1 MDRFETELVEL
12 LPRLRRF
19 GRAIAR
25 DIHDADDLV
34 QIAVERALGRR
45 ASWRTGTRL
54 DSWMF
59 TIMRNAW
66 TDEVRMRGRR
76 GRVVEADTGRAAK
89 VADPAQ
95 ASIETR
101 LTARAAERALEAL
114 PEEQRMPVALVLIE
128 GLSYREAAEVLG
140 IPEGTLTSRLSR
152 GRAELAATLLE
163 GGGV

>member
-1 MDRFETELVEL
+1 LDRFESELVEL

-25 DIHDADDLV
+25 DADDADDLV
-34 QIAVERALGRR
+34 QVALERALRHR
-45 ASWRTGTRL
+45 ALWRTDTRL

-59 TIMRNAW
+59 RIMRNAW
-66 TDEVRMRGRR
+66 TDEVRKRARR
-76 GRVVEADTGRAAK
+76 GRVVEADAGRAAE

-95 ASIETR
+95 PSMEAR
-101 LTARAAERALEAL
+101 LAARAAERALEAL

-152 GRAELAATLLE
+152 GRAELAATLLQGE
-163 GGGV
+163 CA